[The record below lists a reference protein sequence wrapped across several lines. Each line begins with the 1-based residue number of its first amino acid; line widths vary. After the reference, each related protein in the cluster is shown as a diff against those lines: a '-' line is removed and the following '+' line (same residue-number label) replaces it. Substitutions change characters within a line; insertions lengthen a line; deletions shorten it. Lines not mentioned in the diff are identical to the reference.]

1 MALAAD
7 TKCFTLQVKKEGF
20 GDLNVVAEPQNAS
33 SKCLELDFCWFI
45 CVQIKVSY
53 ENLK

>member
-1 MALAAD
+1 MAPAAN
-7 TKCFTLQVKKEGF
+7 TKHFTLQVNKEGF
-20 GDLNVVAEPQNAS
+20 GDLNTVAEAQNAS

-45 CVQIKVSY
+45 CVQIKISY